1 MKKGLFILAVALLAG
16 VMAFYLMRS
25 HKIAQSQGPLVDSM
39 PELAWV
45 RTELKLTDEQF
56 AKVSQLH
63 AAYRPKCVE
72 MCRRISDAHEKIEGF
87 ARKDRKVSPELDDAI
102 HEHARIHVECQQA
115 MLKHIYETAA
125 ALDENQAARYLETM
139 LPYALDF
146 THSES
151 GNLHS
156 R

>member
-1 MKKGLFILAVALLAG
+1 MKKGLYILTAAFLAG
-16 VMAFYLMRS
+16 VLAFCLMRS
-25 HKIAQSQGPLVDSM
+25 HKTAQSLGSLVDSM

-45 RTELKLTDEQF
+45 RTDLKLTDEQF
-56 AKVSQLH
+56 ARVSQLH

-72 MCRRISDAHEKIEGF
+72 MCRRISDAHEKIEGY
-87 ARKDRKVSPELDDAI
+87 ARKDRRVSPELDEAI
-102 HEHARIHVECQQA
+102 RYHAQIHVECQQA
-115 MLKHIYETAA
+115 MLKHLYETAA
-125 ALDENQAARYLETM
+125 VLDENQAARYLETM

>member
-1 MKKGLFILAVALLAG
+1 MKKGIIFLITAILAG
-16 VMAFYLMRS
+16 VLAFCLMRS
-25 HKIAQSQGPLVDSM
+25 HKMAAIRGSLLDSM

-56 AKVSQLH
+56 AKVSELH

-72 MCRRISDAHEKIEGF
+72 MCGRISEAHEKIEGL
-87 ARKDRKVSPELDDAI
+87 AKKDRKLTPELEEAI
-102 HEHARIHVECQQA
+102 REHARIHVECQQA
-115 MLKHIYETAA
+115 MLKHIYETSAV
-125 ALDENQAARYLETM
+125 LSGNQASRYLETM